1 MTARIIPFPGKSG
14 VLVTHP
20 SISRFIDPALIPMG
34 DVAMTR
40 ETAAALFLA
49 YEPAAQNVVELR
61 KPTYQPE
68 GV

>member
-40 ETAAALFLA
+40 ETADALLSR
-49 YEPAAQNVVELR
+49 P
-61 KPTYQPE
+61 YQPQPQTKE
-68 GV
+68 RDQ

>member
-1 MTARIIPFPGKSG
+1 MTARIIPFPGRDG

-34 DVAMTR
+34 DVAMSA
-40 ETAAALFLA
+40 ETADALLSLP
-49 YEPAAQNVVELR
+49 YQPEPRVVALR

-68 GV
+68 T